1 MPKKVPRNNPLR
13 RSNRTVQGSAQ
24 SAASLLHR
32 INRKSAGK
40 LPEPQSGAAA
50 ALDQVRQLLPEELR
64 AHLVE
69 VLQKPGELVLF
80 TDSAAWAGRMK
91 LAASALAD
99 FAAGRR
105 QVVRIMPRGAAENRP
120 SRPHSLR

>member
-24 SAASLLHR
+24 SAASLLQR
-32 INRKSAGK
+32 ISRKAAGK
-40 LPEPQSGAAA
+40 LPAPQSGAVA

-69 VLQKPGELVLF
+69 VLEKPGELVLF
-80 TDSAAWAGRMK
+80 TDSAAWAGRLK
-91 LAASALAD
+91 LAASAVAG

-105 QVVRIMPRGAAENRP
+105 QVVRMMP
-120 SRPHSLR
+120 